1 VKPQVRGDGSGGLNL
16 LAAEF
21 LWPPLFGLHADKEAF
36 MALFDVVRNALL
48 AGFGVQE
55 KVREFVD
62 ELVKKGELSE
72 SQGAKLVKEWSEK
85 FQKNTD
91 EVSKSLNEMIAK
103 TLSKMNLST
112 KEDIDK
118 LHAKIDALAER
129 VGKVEGGKG

>member
-1 VKPQVRGDGSGGLNL
+1 MS
-16 LAAEF
+16 F
-21 LWPPLFGLHADKEAF
+21 
-36 MALFDVVRNALL
+36 FDVVRNAML

-85 FQKNTD
+85 VQKNTED
-91 EVSKSLNEMIAK
+91 MSKTLNDVISK

-112 KEDIDK
+112 KDDIEK
-118 LHAKIDALAER
+118 LTQKIDTLSAR
-129 VGKVEGGKG
+129 VGKIEGDKE